1 MAIALAA
8 SIIPAVRVSRA
19 EPLSLL
25 QAGRAA
31 A

>member
-1 MAIALAA
+1 MCIAVLAGAWPAISVAK
-8 SIIPAVRVSRA
+8 A